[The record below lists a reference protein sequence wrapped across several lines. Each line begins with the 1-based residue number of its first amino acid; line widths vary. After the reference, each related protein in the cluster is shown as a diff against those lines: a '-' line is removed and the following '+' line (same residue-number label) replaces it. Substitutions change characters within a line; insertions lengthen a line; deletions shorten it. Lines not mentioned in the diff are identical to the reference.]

1 MTSTYERRKME
12 IGADGFVLVAEYPLE
27 LEEENADR
35 AEFIIPTD
43 KLLVLRGR
51 ENRIGIAARMPV
63 TTVAGNVPPDRV
75 AYDIALMLALHAHPE
90 CRFTW
95 SRLIVDLSPTPG
107 AIIEDMSPS
116 KVEGVP
122 VEVQTKVGAGLQFSA
137 PLNAVSL
144 QVNPEMTRTRTVRFP
159 TVLTSGK
166 WTPKAYWDF
175 RASGDDNL
183 HVNQELRLLVT
194 APVDEPVAVSFTI
207 STKVRLL
214 GVPRLFSLRAKK
226 ETINSEVTLVSA

>member
-1 MTSTYERRKME
+1 ME
-12 IGADGFVLVAEYPLE
+12 TGADGFVLVAEYPLE
-27 LEEENADR
+27 LEEQNADR
-35 AEFIIPTD
+35 AESIIPAD

-51 ENRIGIAARMPV
+51 ENRVGVAARMPV
-63 TTVAGNVPPDRV
+63 TTVASDVPPDRV
-75 AYDIALMLALHAHPE
+75 AYDISLMLALHAHPE

-107 AIIEDMSPS
+107 AVIEDMSPS

-122 VEVQTKVGAGLQFSA
+122 VEVQTKVSGGLQYSVLQ
-137 PLNAVSL
+137 LNSEV
-144 QVNPEMTRTRTVRFP
+144 TRTRTVRFP
-159 TVLTSGK
+159 TMLTSGK

-175 RASGDDNL
+175 RTAGDDYL
-183 HVNQELRLLVT
+183 HVDQELRLLVT

-226 ETINSEVTLVSA
+226 ETINSEVTLVPARREDQA